1 MLERATHC
9 AHAHEG
15 DVTVQRMAFRR
26 VGLWLAIPMLLIA
39 ALVLAWTFQLSP
51 ANAQTADEGKS
62 IFEAKCAACHTIGGG
77 DLVGPDLEGVT
88 TRREA
93 DWLAR
98 WISEP
103 DVMLAEGD
111 PIATQLLSDF
121 NGVPMPNL
129 GLSDAEV
136 ASVIAYLDTPGT
148 GDPTPVV
155 IAVALQPGDPSVGK
169 SLFEGSDRFENGGPP
184 CLACHS
190 IAGIGALGGG
200 ALGPDLTG
208 AYDKYGADGIA
219 SILAT
224 TPFQTM
230 APIFGDRP
238 LTEQEQ
244 IHLAE
249 FLSLASV
256 SSRTAASVGQLALLA
271 AAGAASLL
279 LVMRI
284 IWRRRLKEV
293 RRPMVTRSRAR
304 IERSKRVRY
313 GQRNATA
320 ETEGR

>member
-1 MLERATHC
+1 MHRTASRSVALWWVLPILLFA
-9 AHAHEG
+9 
-15 DVTVQRMAFRR
+15 AFTLVWIFR
-26 VGLWLAIPMLLIA
+26 LAP
-39 ALVLAWTFQLSP
+39 V
-51 ANAQTADEGKS
+51 NAQTADEGKS
-62 IFEAKCAACHTIGGG
+62 IFDAKCAACHTIGGG
-77 DLVGPDLEGVT
+77 ALVGPDLEGVT

-98 WISEP
+98 WIAEP

-111 PIATQLLSDF
+111 PIAAQLLSDF

-129 GLSDAEV
+129 ALTDAEV
-136 ASVIAYLDTPGT
+136 ASVIVYLDTSLDTPAAE
-148 GDPTPVV
+148 DPTPVAV
-155 IAVALQPGDPSVGK
+155 VVALQPGDSSVGK
-169 SLFEGSDRFENGGPP
+169 SLFEGSNRFENGGPP

-208 AYDKYGADGIA
+208 AYDKYGSDGIT

-249 FLSLASV
+249 FLGLASV

-271 AAGAASLL
+271 AVGAASLL

-284 IWRRRLKEV
+284 ISRQRLKEV
-293 RRPMVTRSRAR
+293 RRPMVARSRAR
-304 IERSKRVRY
+304 IERSKQARY
-313 GQRNATA
+313 GQQNAMP

>member
-1 MLERATHC
+1 MQQT
-9 AHAHEG
+9 AHRR
-15 DVTVQRMAFRR
+15 DV
-26 VGLWLAIPMLLIA
+26 LWLVFPLFLVIA
-39 ALVLAWTFQLSP
+39 LTLGLMVQLGP
-51 ANAQTADEGKS
+51 ADAQTADEGKS
-62 IFEAKCAACHTIGGG
+62 IFEAKCVACHTIGGG
-77 DLVGPDLEGVT
+77 AGVGPDLKGVT

-93 DWLAR
+93 DWLSR
-98 WISEP
+98 WIAEP
-103 DVMLAEGD
+103 DVVLAEGD
-111 PIATQLLSDF
+111 PIAAQLFSDF

-129 GLSDAEV
+129 ALTDADV
-136 ASVIAYLDTPGT
+136 ASVVVYLDTYLDAPA
-148 GDPTPVV
+148 DEEPMPEVV
-155 IAVALQPGDPSVGK
+155 VVALVPSDASVGK
-169 SLFEGSDRFENGGPP
+169 RLFEGTNRFDNGGPP

-208 AYDKYGADGIA
+208 AYDKFGADGIA

-249 FLSLASV
+249 FLGQASV

-279 LVMRI
+279 LVMRFV
-284 IWRRRLKEV
+284 WRRRLREV
-293 RRPMVTRSRAR
+293 RRPMLARSRAR
-304 IERSKRVRY
+304 IERSRHARFE
-313 GQRNATA
+313 QRNVTA

>member
-1 MLERATHC
+1 MQRT
-9 AHAHEG
+9 AH
-15 DVTVQRMAFRR
+15 RR
-26 VGLWLAIPMLLIA
+26 EGLWLGFSILLLA
-39 ALVLAWTFQLSP
+39 VLTLVLMIQLSP
-51 ANAQTADEGKS
+51 ADAQTADEGS
-62 IFEAKCAACHTIGGG
+62 GIFESKCAACHTIGDGA
-77 DLVGPDLEGVT
+77 LVGPDLEGVT

-93 DWLAR
+93 AWLTR
-98 WISEP
+98 WIAEP
-103 DVMLAEGD
+103 DLMLAEGD
-111 PIATQLLSDF
+111 PIATQLLLDF
-121 NGVPMPNL
+121 NGIPMPNL
-129 GLSDAEV
+129 ALTEAEV
-136 ASVIAYLDTPGT
+136 ASVVVYLNTSLDTPAAE
-148 GDPTPVV
+148 DPTPVAV
-155 IAVALQPGDPSVGK
+155 VVALQPGDSSVGK

-208 AYDKYGADGIA
+208 AYDKYGADGIS
-219 SILAT
+219 SILVT

-279 LVMRI
+279 LVMRF
-284 IWRRRLKEV
+284 IWRKRLKEV
-293 RRPMVTRSRAR
+293 RRPMLARSRAR
-304 IERSKRVRY
+304 IERSKHARFE
-313 GQRNATA
+313 QRNATA

>member
-1 MLERATHC
+1 M
-9 AHAHEG
+9 
-15 DVTVQRMAFRR
+15 QRTASRR
-26 VGLWLAIPMLLIA
+26 VGLWWVLPILLFA
-39 ALVLAWTFQLSP
+39 AFALLWIFQLTP

-62 IFEAKCAACHTIGGG
+62 IFEANCAACHTIGGG
-77 DLVGPDLEGVT
+77 VLVGPDLKGVT
-88 TRREA
+88 TRRES
-93 DWLAR
+93 DWLIR
-98 WISEP
+98 WIAEP

-111 PIATQLLSDF
+111 PIAAQLLSDF

-129 GLSDAEV
+129 ALTDAEV
-136 ASVIAYLDTPGT
+136 ASVIVYLDTGLGT
-148 GDPTPVV
+148 SAAEDPTPEVV
-155 IAVALQPGDPSVGK
+155 AIALQPGDHSAGK
-169 SLFEGSDRFENGGPP
+169 SLFEGTIRFENGGPP

-208 AYDKYGADGIA
+208 AYGKYGEDGIA

-249 FLSLASV
+249 FLSLADV
-256 SSRTAASVGQLALLA
+256 SSRSAASVGQLAMLA
-271 AAGAASLL
+271 AAGAVSLL

-293 RRPMVTRSRAR
+293 RRPMVARSRAR
-304 IERSKRVRY
+304 IERSKLATS
-313 GQRNATA
+313 GQRNTTP

>member
-1 MLERATHC
+1 
-9 AHAHEG
+9 
-15 DVTVQRMAFRR
+15 
-26 VGLWLAIPMLLIA
+26 LI
-39 ALVLAWTFQLSP
+39 VQLSP
-51 ANAQTADEGKS
+51 VGAQTADEGKS
-62 IFEAKCAACHTIGGG
+62 IFETKCVACHTIGGG
-77 DLVGPDLEGVT
+77 AGVGPDLKGVT

-93 DWLAR
+93 AWLAR
-98 WISEP
+98 WIAEP

-111 PIATQLLSDF
+111 PIAAQLLSDF

-129 GLSDAEV
+129 GLTDAEV
-136 ASVIAYLDTPGT
+136 AGVVVYLDTYLDTPT
-148 GDPTPVV
+148 VEEPTPDAVV
-155 IAVALQPGDPSVGK
+155 VAVVPGDASVGK
-169 SLFEGSDRFENGGPP
+169 SFFEGTNRFENGGPP

-208 AYDKYGADGIA
+208 AYDKFGADGIA

-230 APIFGDRP
+230 APIFADRP

-249 FLSLASV
+249 FLGQAAV

-271 AAGAASLL
+271 AVGAASLL
-279 LVMRI
+279 VVMRF
-284 IWRRRLKEV
+284 IWRKRLKEV
-293 RRPMVTRSRAR
+293 RRPMLARSRAR
-304 IERSKRVRY
+304 IERSKHARFEQ
-313 GQRNATA
+313 GNAMA